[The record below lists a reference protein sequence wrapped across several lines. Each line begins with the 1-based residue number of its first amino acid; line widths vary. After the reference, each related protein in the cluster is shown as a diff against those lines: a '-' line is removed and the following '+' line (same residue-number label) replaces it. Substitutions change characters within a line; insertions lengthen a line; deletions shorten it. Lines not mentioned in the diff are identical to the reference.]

1 MQNTLIEK
9 NLSKYYHNYYISR
22 TSSGTSALIV
32 ILKALTI
39 ESQKRSNYSFNS
51 LSSVM
56 FAVNFLGLKPI
67 FVDMEVKYF
76 NMCITVLKKKIT
88 KNTLARI
95 GVHCFGLTAAI
106 EALVRISKD
115 KKVFLIEDACLNF
128 GGKFKNKYFGS
139 FGDASILS
147 FGYDKILSE
156 KGGALM
162 VKSKRKFLFAKKFLS
177 KNSEFFDFQFDEKKF
192 QIKFDKLRKKLKY
205 EKKMLNFF
213 FQLE

>member
-39 ESQKRSNYSFNS
+39 ESQKKEVIIPSIVCP
-51 LSSVM
+51 SVM

-76 NMCITVLKKKIT
+76 NMCITDLKKKIT
-88 KNTLARI
+88 KNTLAII

-192 QIKFDKLRKKLKY
+192 QIKFDKL
-205 EKKMLNFF
+205 EEEIEIQKKMLNFF
-213 FQLE
+213 FPT